1 MPAFRARYNYSIES
15 ISWAKIYLAEVV
27 EKVLVDLLQVK
38 NFLVTAADIVAE
50 HEAGELRATIRL
62 PSPRAVSVAE
72 DEKAD
77 VVTNIPFVALL
88 RLSAPKK
95 SRIAP
100 EPILLPSAYRLAWR

>member
-50 HEAGELRATIRL
+50 HEAGELRAVNQHDPATK
-62 PSPRAVSVAE
+62 SACGVS
-72 DEKAD
+72 
-77 VVTNIPFVALL
+77 
-88 RLSAPKK
+88 RG
-95 SRIAP
+95 R
-100 EPILLPSAYRLAWR
+100 